1 MNYEEI
7 YDNVCYV
14 TEGVECYEEGKTFEC
29 DCGQGFGVGF
39 GISDVSCP
47 SCDRVCV
54 DERAEEREPVEHDR
68 TPEAEKLRDEGQAG
82 LGDFA

>member
-7 YDNVCYV
+7 HDNVCYV
-14 TEGVECYEEGKTFEC
+14 TEDIQCYEKGKVFQC
-29 DCGQGFGVGF
+29 PCGQDVGITF
-39 GISDVSCP
+39 NVRAFDCP

-68 TPEAEKLRDEGQAG
+68 TPEAEKLREQGQTG